1 MIIAEDDVRGGAEGE
16 TPTVKLFDG
25 PLFSSAQDL
34 RVREDWPEDVALYV
48 VTSQFGMVPAD
59 QPSKPYCRTMTAG
72 FAADAADQLL
82 AWFRRA
88 G

>member
-1 MIIAEDDVRGGAEGE
+1 MIIAEGGVREGAEGE
-16 TPTVKLFDG
+16 TPAVELFDG
-25 PLFSSAQDL
+25 PVFSLAQDL

-59 QPSKPYCRTMTAG
+59 QPLKPFRRTMTAG
-72 FAADAADQLL
+72 LAADAADQLS
-82 AWFRRA
+82 ARFRRA